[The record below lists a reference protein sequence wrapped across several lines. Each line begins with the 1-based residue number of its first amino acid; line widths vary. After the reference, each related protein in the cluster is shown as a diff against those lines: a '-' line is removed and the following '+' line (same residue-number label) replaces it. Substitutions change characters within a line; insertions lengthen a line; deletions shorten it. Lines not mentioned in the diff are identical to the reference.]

1 MARHAFSVIRHA
13 QSLARRAK
21 SVGRQANSVVVHA
34 LSVVR
39 QAKSVI
45 ADAKRVAVETKSA
58 GGQAPSA
65 MIWTLQRAG
74 TDYIPAMQQLKK
86 IFWMAITMAM
96 TLAVLF
102 LGVFLGLV
110 LAHWKGGGLRIMN
123 TATIIQQVQTLS
135 DLVTVKYVMQKV
147 EFVDSPPGSTLGQ
160 FVQGDNKV
168 MLLAQGIVKAG
179 IDLKK
184 IALGDVAISGKSL
197 TIKLPKAEITDAYLD
212 DSQTRVIERTTGF
225 LRSLDKDLEQTTRQY
240 AVDDIRRAA
249 QQSGILN
256 DANERARTELRT
268 FFQQAGFGP
277 VEFR

>member
-1 MARHAFSVIRHA
+1 M
-13 QSLARRAK
+13 
-21 SVGRQANSVVVHA
+21 
-34 LSVVR
+34 
-39 QAKSVI
+39 
-45 ADAKRVAVETKSA
+45 
-58 GGQAPSA
+58 
-65 MIWTLQRAG
+65 
-74 TDYIPAMQQLKK
+74 DYISAVQQLKK
-86 IFWMAITMAM
+86 IFWTLM

-102 LGVFLGLV
+102 LGVYLGLTV
-110 LAHWKGGGLRIMN
+110 ARLKSGGLRVEN

-160 FVQGDNKV
+160 FIQGDNKV
-168 MLLAQGIVKAG
+168 WLLAQGIVKAG

-184 IALGDVAISGKSL
+184 IGADDVAISGKCL
-197 TIKLPKAEITDAYLD
+197 TLTLPKPQITDAYLD
-212 DSQTRVIERTTGF
+212 DTQTKVIERTTGF

-249 QQSGILN
+249 QESGILN

-268 FFQQAGFGP
+268 FFQQMGFDP

>member
-1 MARHAFSVIRHA
+1 MTR
-13 QSLARRAK
+13 SLLHHPSGTRSLVHVYRGHCPRLISFCRSATNCSRARRHFIR
-21 SVGRQANSVVVHA
+21 GREIPRA
-34 LSVVR
+34 LRVTNLLLHLTEMNY
-39 QAKSVI
+39 I
-45 ADAKRVAVETKSA
+45 A
-58 GGQAPSA
+58 A
-65 MIWTLQRAG
+65 MQRLRRIFWTL
-74 TDYIPAMQQLKK
+74 ML
-86 IFWMAITMAM
+86 
-96 TLAVLF
+96 LAALA
-102 LGVFLGLV
+102 LGIYVGV
-110 LAHWKGGGLRIMN
+110 KVERWRGGGVRVEN

-184 IALGDVAISGKSL
+184 IAPDDVAISGKGL
-197 TIKLPKAEITDAYLD
+197 TITLPKPQITDAYLD
-212 DSQTRVIERTTGF
+212 DAQTKVIERTTGF

-249 QQSGILN
+249 QESGILN

-268 FFQQAGFGP
+268 FFQQAGFEK
-277 VEFR
+277 VEFH